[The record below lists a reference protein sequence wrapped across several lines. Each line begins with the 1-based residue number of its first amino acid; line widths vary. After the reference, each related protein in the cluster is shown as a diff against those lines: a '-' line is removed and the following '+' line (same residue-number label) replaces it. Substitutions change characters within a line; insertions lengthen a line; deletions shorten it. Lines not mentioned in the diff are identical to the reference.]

1 MAKKHADSGAEIR
14 DTVVKSSLTGVAASV
29 IAVTLASPAGFGGVI
44 GTSIASS
51 FGADNASASTDE
63 VYASLPAFPSA
74 LTQSELSDIR
84 GQLAR
89 TTASLEIT
97 RAATD
102 DRIERIRSIAMSE
115 GVVSFAPVQE
125 AARTGAGLSV
135 QSPAAAAIAPVVATP
150 SPSVL
155 QPEGRDVNMELAALL
170 LAHEN
175 I

>member
-1 MAKKHADSGAEIR
+1 MAKKHADAGAEIR

-51 FGADNASASTDE
+51 FGSDNAASTDE
-63 VYASLPAFPSA
+63 VYASLPAFPSP
-74 LTQSELSDIR
+74 LTQNELSEIR

-102 DRIERIRSIAMSE
+102 DRIERIRSIALSE
-115 GVVSFAPVQE
+115 GVASFAPMQE

-135 QSPAAAAIAPVVATP
+135 QSPTATTMAPIVATP
-150 SPSVL
+150 SSSVL
-155 QPEGRDVNMELAALL
+155 MPEGRDLNMELAALL